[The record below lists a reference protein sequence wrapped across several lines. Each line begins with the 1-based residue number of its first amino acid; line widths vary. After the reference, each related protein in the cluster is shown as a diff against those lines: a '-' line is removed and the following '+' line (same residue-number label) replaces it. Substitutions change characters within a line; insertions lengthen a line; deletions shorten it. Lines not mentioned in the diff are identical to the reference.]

1 MRLASSAA
9 KPATRRPLW
18 GKEGAVSALANR
30 LPAPRWLAALFAAA
44 FGLAFVFFSHP
55 DLWETSAHSYLLLD
69 SIFAGRPLDFY
80 ARVAAHQNDFYYI
93 NNANYNI
100 VIYLIFAVWQLPL
113 YLLRTLFGVC
123 TGDLCLFLW
132 SKCVSVGFFIGC
144 GVMLRRL
151 GLLLG
156 LSSKTAGAAA
166 LFFVFDPV
174 AFFSPMVLGQY
185 DTLCLFFTLW
195 ALCFYARGQYARF
208 SLVLGVGVV
217 CKFFPLL
224 LFVPLILLAEK
235 RLPRLAG
242 YAACTLWL
250 YLPTA
255 LLYHGRTVDAP
266 VFTQAMIDRLFRL
279 NYETGVRGVSV
290 FVLGYALLVFA
301 ALLYAPPSAQRRDEV
316 ALYCC
321 LAVYGW
327 LFVCLLWHPQW
338 LLLLTPF
345 AVLTTFRHRVRL
357 PWFWLDLAFCA
368 GFFLNC
374 FYEYPNQM
382 GAGLLDG
389 GLLPLFTGCTVAG
402 CGESWKMLSNFL
414 EHIPYVWV
422 MTPVLFC
429 GAILAQ
435 LLFKLPFSGG
445 TPAQRL
451 TRAANEDAPSLWL
464 CCGLRFALGFGC
476 CWLLPILVEALTA
489 YGVIPYLFA

>member
-1 MRLASSAA
+1 MGLLFQSP
-9 KPATRRPLW
+9 PATHRLSS
-18 GKEGAVSALANR
+18 GKNEARSALAGK
-30 LPAPRWLAALFAAA
+30 LPARWLRAFPFAVA
-44 FGLAFVFFSHP
+44 FILAFVFFSHP

-69 SIFAGRPLDFY
+69 SIFAGHPLDFY
-80 ARVAAHQNDFYYI
+80 NRVAAHQNSFYYI

-100 VIYLIFAVWQLPL
+100 VIYCIFAAWQLPV
-113 YLLRTLFGVC
+113 YLAHTLFGAGVS
-123 TGDLCLFLW
+123 DLFLFFW

-144 GVMLRRL
+144 GIMLRRL
-151 GLLLG
+151 ACLLG
-156 LSSKTAGAAA
+156 FSPKAAGAAA
-166 LFFVFDPV
+166 LFFIFDPV

-195 ALCFYARGQYARF
+195 ALCFYVRGQYTRF

-235 RLPRLAG
+235 RPTRLPG

-250 YLPTA
+250 YLPTT
-255 LLYHGRTVDAP
+255 LLYHGRTGDAP

-301 ALLYAPPSAQRRDEV
+301 ALLYAPPSPQRRCDV

-327 LFVCLLWHPQW
+327 LFLCLLWHPQW
-338 LLLLTPF
+338 VLLFTPF
-345 AVLTTFRHRVRL
+345 AVLTSCRHRVRL
-357 PWFWLDLAFCA
+357 PWFLLDLAFCA

-374 FYEYPNQM
+374 FYEFPNQM

-389 GLLPLFTGCTVAG
+389 GLLPLFAGRTVAG
-402 CGESWKMLSNFL
+402 CGESWKLLSNFL

-435 LLFKLPFSGG
+435 LLFKIPFSGG

-451 TRAANEDAPSLWL
+451 TRAADDDTFSLWGG
-464 CCGLRFALGFGC
+464 CGLRFALGFGC
-476 CWLLPILVEALTA
+476 CWLLPVLAEALTA
-489 YGVIPYLFA
+489 YGVISYPFT